1 MIKYDYSASRG
12 GPSSSTMSFAD
23 ERNFI
28 APENLIPDEILNPT
42 SSKQKPKR
50 YDNEEFID
58 DMIASMAPSRK
69 RTHSSPQSS
78 SRPKMIH
85 TEKSRVS
92 VTDGKKKSKTM
103 VVKQS
108 LQPVRFSARS
118 KNQTTPSKVD
128 SEIESES
135 EDEYVNELVIKKEG
149 HQQNIVS
156 DLTDILYSP
165 IQRAIADEMTSDED
179 LSDVDPG
186 RRPRRNVKSRYSAQT
201 LKREHQ
207 IEARNK
213 QRTTSESK
221 AKKVIKE
228 ELDEH
233 RCEICGHLFSSR
245 QQLLLHVPIHI

>member
-1 MIKYDYSASRG
+1 MIKYDYSASSSRG

-42 SSKQKPKR
+42 STKQKPRR

-58 DMIASMAPSRK
+58 DMIASMAPSKKRK
-69 RTHSSPQSS
+69 LSSPQSS

-92 VTDGKKKSKTM
+92 DSKKKGKSM
-103 VVKQS
+103 VVKQ
-108 LQPVRFSARS
+108 PIRVSARFARS
-118 KNQTTPSKVD
+118 QMAYSKV
-128 SEIESES
+128 ESEDDSVS
-135 EDEYVNELVIKKEG
+135 EDEYANELVIKKEVTQ
-149 HQQNIVS
+149 HDIVQ
-156 DLTDILYSP
+156 DLTEILYSP
-165 IQRAIADEMTSDED
+165 ARRAIAEEMEHSEEEF
-179 LSDVDPG
+179 SDVEPG

-228 ELDEH
+228 EVMDEY
-233 RCEICGHLFSSR
+233 RCEICGYLFSCR